1 MPSFRLGFFFSYYQ
15 YEVKVL
21 VVRFSSIGDI
31 VLTESVVRC
40 IKEQIPTVEIHYL
53 TKESFLDLVKYNPNV
68 SKVHVL
74 MGDWTSLIKSLLQEK
89 FDYIIDLHNNLRT
102 RRLKWALQTKS
113 FSFPK
118 RNIEKYIYTRFKRNV
133 LPKNEHVVDRYFS
146 AVSHLAVR
154 NDYQP
159 NRFYINTKNE
169 IDLKSIGLI
178 KKEYLA
184 VAIGAQFNTKKLP
197 VEKIMS
203 VLKNCTKPIVLLG
216 NQQDELE
223 AQQLIKSLGIKEI
236 QSFCGKLNLL
246 QSASLIKQSA
256 VLLTHDTGLMHIAAC
271 FETPIVSVWGN
282 TTPAL
287 GMSAYTPTRKNQAV
301 QIEVNNLGCRPCSKI
316 GYQVCPKGHFSCMNL
331 QDEHVI
337 WNEIKKRIQ
346 N

>member
-1 MPSFRLGFFFSYYQ
+1 
-15 YEVKVL
+15 VKVL

-40 IKEQIPTVEIHYL
+40 IKEQLPSVEIHYL
-53 TKESFLDLVKYNPNV
+53 TKENFLDLVKYNPYV

-74 MGDWTSLIKSLLQEK
+74 MNDWISIIKSLRLEK
-89 FDYIIDLHNNLRT
+89 FDFIFDLHNNLRT

-118 RNIEKYIYTRFKRNV
+118 RNIQKYIYTRFKRNV

-146 AVSHLAVR
+146 AVSSLNVK

-159 NRFYINTKNE
+159 NRFYININNE
-169 IDLKSIGLI
+169 IDLKSIGLS
-178 KKEYLA
+178 KKGYLA

-197 VEKIMS
+197 VDKMTF
-203 VLKNCTKPIVLLG
+203 VLKNCPKPIVLLG
-216 NQQDELE
+216 NKQDDIE
-223 AQQLIKSLGIKEI
+223 AQQLIHSLKEQSV

-246 QSASLIKQSA
+246 QSASLIEQAA

-282 TTPAL
+282 TTPEL
-287 GMSAYTPTRKNQAV
+287 GMFPYTPTRKSQSV
-301 QIEVNNLGCRPCSKI
+301 VIEVNGLTCRPCSKI
-316 GYQVCPKGHFSCMNL
+316 GYQSCPKGHFSCMNL
-331 QDEHVI
+331 QDQNII
-337 WNEIKKRIQ
+337 WNEINKRFP

>member
-1 MPSFRLGFFFSYYQ
+1 MPSSRLGFFFSYYQ

-74 MGDWTSLIKSLLQEK
+74 MNDWASLIKTLRLEK
-89 FDYIIDLHNNLRT
+89 FDCIVDLHNNLRT
-102 RRLKWALQTKS
+102 RRLKWAIQTKCY
-113 FSFPK
+113 SFPK

-133 LPKNEHVVDRYFS
+133 LPNNEHVVDRYFS
-146 AVSHLAVR
+146 AVSHLNVR
-154 NDYQP
+154 NDCQP
-159 NRFYINTKNE
+159 NRFYTNTNNE
-169 IDLKSIGLI
+169 IDLKSIGLG
-178 KKEYLA
+178 KKGYLA

-197 VEKIMS
+197 VDKMIAI
-203 VLKNCTKPIVLLG
+203 LKNCTRPIVLLG
-216 NQQDELE
+216 NTHDDIE
-223 AQQLIKSLGIKEI
+223 AQQLIISLKEQSI

-246 QSASLIKQSA
+246 QSASLIEQAA
-256 VLLTHDTGLMHIAAC
+256 VLLTHDTGLMHIASC

-282 TTPAL
+282 TTPEL
-287 GMSAYTPTRKNQAV
+287 GMFPYTPTRKSQSV
-301 QIEVNNLGCRPCSKI
+301 VIEVNGLTCRPCSKI
-316 GYQVCPKGHFSCMNL
+316 GYQSCPKGHFSCMNL
-331 QDEHVI
+331 QDENII
-337 WNEIKKRIQ
+337 WNEINKRIP

>member
-1 MPSFRLGFFFSYYQ
+1 M
-15 YEVKVL
+15 KVL

-31 VLTESVVRC
+31 VLTDSVVRC
-40 IKEQIPTVEIHYL
+40 VKEQIPMVEIQYL
-53 TKESFLDLVKYNPNV
+53 TKESFLDLVQYNPNV

-74 MGDWTSLIKSLLQEK
+74 MDDWTSLIESLRLEK
-89 FDYIIDLHNNLRT
+89 FDFIIDLHNNLRT

-118 RNIEKYIYTRFKRNV
+118 RNIQKYIYTRFKRNV

-146 AVSHLAVR
+146 AVSHLNIT

-159 NRFYINTKNE
+159 NQFYINTSNE
-169 IDLKSIGLI
+169 IDLKNIGLS
-178 KKEYLA
+178 KKGYLA

-197 VEKIMS
+197 VDKMTS

-216 NQQDELE
+216 NKQDDTE
-223 AQQLIKSLGIKEI
+223 AQQLIHSLKEQSI
-236 QSFCGKLNLL
+236 QSFCGKLNLI
-246 QSASLIKQSA
+246 QSASLIEQAA

-282 TTPAL
+282 TTPEF
-287 GMSAYTPTRKNQAV
+287 GMYAYTPTRKNQAV
-301 QIEVNNLGCRPCSKI
+301 QIEVNNLRCRPCSKI
-316 GYQVCPKGHFSCMNL
+316 GYPSCPKGHFSCMNL
-331 QDEHVI
+331 QEEEII
-337 WNEIKKRIQ
+337 WNEINKRIT